1 MAGIFRNFELFDKFY
16 LIKFYLVLSLVHGQ
30 SDRRGAGKLGIAK
43 MKIVL
48 IRMNCRF
55 GWDVVSEPMTVRDAA
70 HAMQIVFAREDA
82 SGGRDSYNYREVQ

>member
-1 MAGIFRNFELFDKFY
+1 
-16 LIKFYLVLSLVHGQ
+16 
-30 SDRRGAGKLGIAK
+30 

-55 GWDVVSEPMTVRDAA
+55 GWDVVSEPMNVRDAA

-82 SGGRDSYNYREVQ
+82 SGGRDSYNYREAQ